1 MSRTA
6 LEPGRLYVVA
16 TPIGNLSDW
25 SPRAVTTLREAALVV
40 CEDTRRTR
48 VLLSQHD
55 LKTPLLAMPAPREE
69 ALLDGLLARLLG
81 GETIALVSDAG
92 TPLVSDPGNR
102 LVARCH
108 AHEILVIPIPGPSAV
123 TALLSACPLPT
134 DRFQFVGFPPKK
146 GRARDDW
153 EAAITQY
160 QGTSVFF
167 LPGRDL
173 DDCLQRLDARRPG
186 GRVAIGRELTKLH
199 EEIRVG
205 DLATTRPGDPRGE
218 LVVAARFDASDGA
231 PAPELE
237 PVRAH
242 LDWLL
247 ERGVSRSD
255 AVKALRALTGLPR
268 KVLYDLA
275 HEERA

>member
-1 MSRTA
+1 MTPTA
-6 LEPGRLYVVA
+6 PEPGPLYVVA

-25 SPRAVTTLREAALVV
+25 SPRAAATLREATLIV

-48 VLLSQHD
+48 VLLSQHG
-55 LKTPLLAMPAPREE
+55 LRTPLLAMPAPREE
-69 ALLDGLLARLLG
+69 ALLDGILTRLLA
-81 GETIALVSDAG
+81 GESIALVSDAG

-108 AHEILVIPIPGPSAV
+108 ASEVPVIPIPGPSAV

-146 GRARDDW
+146 GRTRDDW
-153 EAAITQY
+153 ESAITGY
-160 QGTSVFF
+160 SGTSVFF
-167 LPGRDL
+167 VPGRDIDEVL
-173 DDCLQRLDARRPG
+173 RRLDARRAG

-205 DLATTRPGDPRGE
+205 DLATTRPGDARGE
-218 LVVAARFDASDGA
+218 LVVAARFDAGDA
-231 PAPELE
+231 PTPELD
-237 PVRAH
+237 PLRAH

-247 ERGVSRSD
+247 ERGVSRSE

-275 HEERA
+275 HEERP